1 MRSDS
6 LYRLTA
12 ACLVTHELDSILL
25 QTNDPVHFAANGLF
39 AMDQQIFMWA
49 HVPIIIGM
57 LFYAEFSRRAS
68 VRYAMCMF
76 AVMHVGIHWLYR
88 DQPVYDFASMSSW
101 VLILLAGIFG
111 AAYMV
116 PAKAR

>member
-1 MRSDS
+1 MRADS

-12 ACLVTHELDSILL
+12 ACLITHELDSVLFQNSGIFG
-25 QTNDPVHFAANGLF
+25 NAAHKF
-39 AMDQQIFMWA
+39 ESFDQQIFIWG
-49 HVPIIIGM
+49 HIPVVLGM
-57 LFYAEFSRRAS
+57 LFYAEFSRRIS
-68 VRYAMCMF
+68 VRYGMCLF
-76 AVMHVGIHWLYR
+76 AVMHVGLHWFYR
-88 DQPVYDFASMSSW
+88 DQPVYDFASLSSW

>member
-12 ACLVTHELDSILL
+12 ACLITHEIESVLL
-25 QTNDPVHFAANGLF
+25 PLLLPSHFLPGPIDHQVFIWAQAPIALIFVLLAEVSHRASLRYGLCVFAVAHVGLHWFYSNQLTND
-39 AMDQQIFMWA
+39 
-49 HVPIIIGM
+49 
-57 LFYAEFSRRAS
+57 FSTIA
-68 VRYAMCMF
+68 
-76 AVMHVGIHWLYR
+76 
-88 DQPVYDFASMSSW
+88 SW

-111 AAYMV
+111 GAYLV